1 MSLQVEEMFG
11 QKAKCK
17 CTEKRKRSKL
27 LIALTN
33 FFFQKVLFVQCGF
46 SKFVFADN

>member
-33 FFFQKVLFVQCGF
+33 FLSKSFICTIRF